1 MTCVIIVSTIGKL
14 FTLKVD
20 KLFMTTVNSHFPANL
35 FVATPSLSVN
45 TIEGGKFDLN
55 PGQML
60 RAIVISRELDQVVLE
75 IGRQLYLAKGERE
88 LQVGQKVDLQVV
100 QTQPNL
106 EFKVLTNPLN
116 GRLNQ
121 SLPLLTRSFDWSQFV
136 SQLQES
142 LGSGLESAVPEK
154 IYSQLQQ
161 ILGSAPGTPVQ
172 LDVQIANIVT
182 QLQHLAAS
190 GRGTLDNNILSPSQT
205 ISQLGI
211 QNLQSPA
218 PSQLSQ
224 TVMRLIKNLQNQ
236 LSLLPKEGEAL
247 LPKSWYAETR
257 NLLTPL
263 QQSPQLPLPLA
274 SQRQLLV
281 TILRQIQQH
290 PKVSPQLSGEVKRVL
305 TEIDR
310 QVTQDFSISG
320 KKPFANSAN
329 LADKMTGSRVADSLV
344 KLSIEIRQLLPQA
357 QQELLQKQ
365 SLSPELLGRL
375 EGLLSRLQQLPQT
388 SSVSIPGFDVMVNQ
402 LKQLVMQQ
410 QNLSR
415 GDELTSEIK
424 QVLTQVQQSQENK
437 QGIAPE
443 LLGRLEGLLSRL
455 QRLPQTSSASLLGFD
470 MMVNQLEQLVAQRP
484 SLPQGGQLGLL
495 SQLFGFHLES
505 ELLQG
510 KKRDALNSLKLSL
523 LNLQKDLGEEV
534 KEPLRRIELFQ
545 LCKAKLAEEQVT
557 FLPLP
562 FRVRIPV
569 KVGQ

>member
-1 MTCVIIVSTIGKL
+1 
-14 FTLKVD
+14 
-20 KLFMTTVNSHFPANL
+20 MTTVNSHSPANL

-45 TIEGGKFDLN
+45 TFEGGKFDLN

-75 IGRQLYLAKGERE
+75 IDRQLYLAKGERE

-121 SLPLLTRSFDWSQFV
+121 SLPLLTRTFDWSQLIA
-136 SQLQES
+136 QLQKP
-142 LGSGLESAVPEK
+142 LGLGLESAVPVK

-161 ILGSAPGTPVQ
+161 ILGSTPGTSVQ
-172 LDVQIANIVT
+172 LDAQIANIVT
-182 QLQHLAAS
+182 QLQGLAAS
-190 GRGTLDNNILSPSQT
+190 GKTTLDNNILSPPQ
-205 ISQLGI
+205 IIPQLGI

-247 LPKSWYAETR
+247 LPKSWHAETR
-257 NLLTPL
+257 SLLAPL

-290 PKVSPQLSGEVKRVL
+290 PKVSPQLSAEVRRVL

-310 QVTQDFSISG
+310 QVTQDFSMSG
-320 KKPFANSAN
+320 KKAESVIVGGSAAMSKQPFANSADN
-329 LADKMTGSRVADSLV
+329 LA

-357 QQELLQKQ
+357 QQELQQRQ

-388 SSVSIPGFDVMVNQ
+388 SSVSPPDFDVMVNQ
-402 LKQLVMQQ
+402 LKQLVTQQ

-415 GDELTSEIK
+415 GGCPD
-424 QVLTQVQQSQENK
+424 
-437 QGIAPE
+437 
-443 LLGRLEGLLSRL
+443 R
-455 QRLPQTSSASLLGFD
+455 
-470 MMVNQLEQLVAQRP
+470 
-484 SLPQGGQLGLL
+484 
-495 SQLFGFHLES
+495 
-505 ELLQG
+505 
-510 KKRDALNSLKLSL
+510 
-523 LNLQKDLGEEV
+523 
-534 KEPLRRIELFQ
+534 
-545 LCKAKLAEEQVT
+545 
-557 FLPLP
+557 
-562 FRVRIPV
+562 
-569 KVGQ
+569 